1 VQLELLALL
10 RLVGYDDAMV
20 EVGGQY
26 DVLRHPIHTRAR
38 VTEDELFA
46 KVKLHVRQTVALL
59 LIINGGR
66 RGVQRFVEQQAAFEG
81 LVASCEVSYQP
92 LVRDCAGCVRRSVKG
107 APAHAQK
114 IRSVHRP
121 LANKVQKLL
130 LF

>member
-26 DVLRHPIHTRAR
+26 DVLRYPIHTRAR
-38 VTEDELFA
+38 VTEDELFT
-46 KVKLHVRQTVALL
+46 KVKLHVRQTVALS

-66 RGVQRFVEQQAAFEG
+66 RGVQRFMEQQAAFEG
-81 LVASCEVSYQP
+81 LVESCEVSYQP
-92 LVRDCAGCVRRSVKG
+92 LVRDCAGCVRR
-107 APAHAQK
+107 K

-121 LANKVQKLL
+121 LAKKVQKRL